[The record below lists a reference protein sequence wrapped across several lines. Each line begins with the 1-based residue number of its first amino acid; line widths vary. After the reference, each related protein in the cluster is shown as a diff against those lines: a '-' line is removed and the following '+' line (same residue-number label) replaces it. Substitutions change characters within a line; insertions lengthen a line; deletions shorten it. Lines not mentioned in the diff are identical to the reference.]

1 MIWLRVK
8 LEGHKIDFF
17 CWHGKIWFVQSYY
30 WEWISEIWAEKLL
43 KLGPLVNSALGWNT
57 RWPIPTRP
65 SNTPTSTLVAQS
77 RCLCGTLDFSWNPRI
92 LPLPVRENG
101 KFCFVSR
108 IFSSVFC
115 PFVSEKTKNKKEKGK
130 LKILNLL
137 LTLLW
142 F

>member
-1 MIWLRVK
+1 MIWLRIK
-8 LEGHKIDFF
+8 LEGHKINFLLTWQDL
-17 CWHGKIWFVQSYY
+17 IRTIILL
-30 WEWISEIWAEKLL
+30 EWISEIRAEKLL
-43 KLGPLVNSALGWNT
+43 KLGHWLILGWNT
-57 RWPIPTRP
+57 KWPIPTRP